1 MSARLLADLVFVAL
15 HAAEIG
21 MIVWLA
27 RLLLADVNAERGE

>member
-1 MSARLLADLVFVAL
+1 MSARLLADLIFGVL
-15 HAAEIG
+15 HAAEVG